1 MMRKST
7 QKRKRNYRLWTP
19 EEEQKL
25 LDYAGVYKCADIAK
39 KLKRSKY
46 SVQKKVAHM
55 NINWK
60 EYQNLRGVSPI
71 DFSQRLGIHIE
82 SVYYWAKN
90 CELPVVEL
98 PKFMTIKNQNTCS
111 ILIDDEKLY
120 DWLSKGWVYH
130 PHINPTDTYYKIII
144 RNVRK
149 KLDIEWISR
158 DDIVRCLNITN
169 KVLFYWQSRF
179 DFPRSVFYVSNL
191 KINKIPRKP
200 VIEWA
205 KSNPKHIKH
214 SMLPVLQSYG
224 IGD

>member
-1 MMRKST
+1 MSAKPT

-55 NINWK
+55 DINWK
-60 EYQNLRGVSPI
+60 ERQNLRGVSPI
-71 DFSQRLGIHIE
+71 DFAQRLGIPVE
-82 SVYYWAKN
+82 NVYYWVKN

-98 PKFMTIKNQNTCS
+98 PKFMTIKNQDVFS
-111 ILIDDEKLY
+111 ILIDDEKLHE
-120 DWLSKGWVYH
+120 WLSKGWVYH
-130 PHINPTDTYYKIII
+130 PFIKPSDSYYKIII

-169 KVLFYWQSRF
+169 KVLFYWQYRF
-179 DFPRSVFYVSNL
+179 GFPRPVFYVANL
-191 KINKIPRKP
+191 KINKMPRKM
-200 VIEWA
+200 VMDWA
-205 KSNPKHIKH
+205 RNNPKFVKH